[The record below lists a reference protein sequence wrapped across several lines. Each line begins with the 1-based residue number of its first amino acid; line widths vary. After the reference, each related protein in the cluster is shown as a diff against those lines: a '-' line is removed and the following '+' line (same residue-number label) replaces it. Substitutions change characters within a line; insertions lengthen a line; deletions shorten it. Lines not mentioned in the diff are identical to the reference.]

1 MSVEFEK
8 AAALKTKK
16 FNSTPET
23 AISTYRV
30 MTGPDQ
36 GKYER
41 IQGNKNISWF
51 NEGNQNGGINYWR
64 KNVGQYIEKNDGRII
79 WWRIKI

>member
-8 AAALKTKK
+8 AAALNKK
-16 FNSTPET
+16 FHANTLET

-51 NEGNQNGGINYWR
+51 TICKSKLVE
-64 KNVGQYIEKNDGRII
+64 
-79 WWRIKI
+79 